1 MSEFTIEDDPDP
13 LSSGQEQGNYPINFE
28 TGLAYE
34 GPDVADSLLVER
46 EMAEYERHRV
56 AKLCVVANRLLSEHP
71 DSEGE
76 IDDKLIR
83 NERVLLRR
91 RSDGALKHFIY
102 FFVVN
107 EEDGS
112 KYCRSWS
119 TTSAQVNWCVVEER
133 YEPADDVAARL
144 EQELS
149 YAQESRR
156 RQLGAKVLAKLRR
169 SS

>member
-13 LSSGQEQGNYPINFE
+13 LSSNQERNNYPINLE

-34 GPDVADSLLVER
+34 GTDVADSLLVER
-46 EMAEYERHRV
+46 EMAEYERHQV

-91 RSDGALKHFIY
+91 RSDAKLKHFMY

-107 EEDGS
+107 EEDGR

-119 TTSAQVNWCVVEER
+119 TTSEQVNWCVDEER
-133 YEPADDVAARL
+133 HEPAEDVAVRL
-144 EQELS
+144 EEELA

-156 RQLGAKVLAKLRR
+156 RQLAAKVLAKLRR